1 MVKNDPDCLGCGV
14 NSIGISCQPDG
25 IDVID
30 FPTDYEWPKCIRET
44 ECVDLPLPTD
54 ESRLQ
59 KSPKIGDSV
68 KIGEYVRYT
77 CIDKDLYH
85 ETDQVG
91 ILETVQDFLCKLGM
105 KPQMHLVKTIIFSL
119 YHVIVGPTKIIKN
132 PLKDHRIL
140 IFKVIFWC

>member
-1 MVKNDPDCLGCGV
+1 MVKNDPDCLGCGL
-14 NSIGISCQPDG
+14 NTIGISCQPDG

-44 ECVDLPLPTD
+44 ECVELPLPTD

-91 ILETVQDFLCKLGM
+91 TLETIQDFLCKLGL
-105 KPQMHLVKTIIFSL
+105 KPHWIKAFSSSDL
-119 YHVIVGPTKIIKN
+119 PK
-132 PLKDHRIL
+132 L
-140 IFKVIFWC
+140 